1 MVCCCCCCWAAA
13 VCHCPVR
20 WLCDFLLFLF
30 LSLCVDV
37 LLVCAEGCTQVT
49 GVTAMMMTGRVLL
62 VCALCVLWCGAGGG
76 YAWPYKECKSDNE
89 SCLNDGQH
97 KSVYNSSILSR
108 FLGETDSTS
117 TGLLGS
123 STGSTGSGGD
133 VSRNGAGGTTISAT
147 DSQKGGAQSSL
158 TPSQHASASPGDSS
172 RSKESSEKTEE
183 TPGPA
188 STSDNDGDGGPNT
201 ANQAHLT
208 GGEKRDSGH
217 QTEDGDTDPNLP
229 LEDSK
234 DGEDTHSSPTPP
246 PANKANVPNVT
257 AEGEKV
263 PAVLT
268 RQEESEGNPEA
279 EPENEQHS
287 SANGV
292 SVPQPEAA
300 QQGET
305 EDDNTTEKTPDEAA
319 APKNGTAT
327 LDDSDGNTAV
337 SHTASPLLLVVA
349 CAAAAAVVAA

>member
-1 MVCCCCCCWAAA
+1 MAMVMA
-13 VCHCPVR
+13 
-20 WLCDFLLFLF
+20 
-30 LSLCVDV
+30 
-37 LLVCAEGCTQVT
+37 
-49 GVTAMMMTGRVLL
+49 GRVLL

-76 YAWPYKECKSDNE
+76 YTWPYKECESDDKSCFNH
-89 SCLNDGQH
+89 SQH
-97 KSVYNSSILSR
+97 KSVYNSSIRSR
-108 FLGETDSTS
+108 YLGETDSTS

-123 STGSTGSGGD
+123 STGSTGNGGD
-133 VSRNGAGGTTISAT
+133 VTRNGAGGTTNSVT

-158 TPSQHASASPGDSS
+158 TPSQHASASSGDSS
-172 RSKESSEKTEE
+172 RSKDSSEKTEE
-183 TPGPA
+183 TPGPV

-208 GGEKRDSGH
+208 GGEKLDSGH

-229 LEDSK
+229 IGDSK
-234 DGEDTHSSPTPP
+234 DGEGTHSSPTPP
-246 PANKANVPNVT
+246 PTNKANVPRVT
-257 AEGEKV
+257 AEGEKA

-279 EPENEQHS
+279 EPENEQRS

-319 APKNGTAT
+319 APKNGTAMPG
-327 LDDSDGNTAV
+327 DNDGRTAV
-337 SHTASPLLLVVA
+337 SHSASPLLLLVVA